1 MKRAC
6 LCTEKSGSNL
16 IEEIWCVRKMF
27 KQSKKIKKSKKL
39 IDEVQKENKT
49 EKTMECNFMP
59 DPAEK
64 WVVHRK
70 E

>member
-1 MKRAC
+1 
-6 LCTEKSGSNL
+6 
-16 IEEIWCVRKMF
+16 MF

-70 E
+70 EWATKK